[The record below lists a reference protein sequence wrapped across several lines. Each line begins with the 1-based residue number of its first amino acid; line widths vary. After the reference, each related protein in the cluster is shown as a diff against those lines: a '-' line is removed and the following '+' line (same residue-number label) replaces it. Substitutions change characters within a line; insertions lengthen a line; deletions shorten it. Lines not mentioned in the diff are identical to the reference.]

1 MFVLVIFVEFNVPVL
16 TDVVARIDAVVIPVV
31 NAAVPLLKLVATT
44 FVDVIL
50 VELIAPVLID
60 VDASIVPVVILFTFI
75 VPELNEVVFTV
86 PDDTFVNIAFDEL
99 NAVATIFDDVTFVLY
114 TLVASTVVV

>member
-75 VPELNEVVFTV
+75 VPELNEVIFTV